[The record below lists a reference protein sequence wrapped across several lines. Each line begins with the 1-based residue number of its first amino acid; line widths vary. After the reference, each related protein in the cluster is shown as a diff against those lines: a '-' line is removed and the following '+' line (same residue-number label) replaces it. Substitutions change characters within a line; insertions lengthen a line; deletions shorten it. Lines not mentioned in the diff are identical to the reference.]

1 MNANRMTTVIRF
13 CAVVVLLGLASLAT
27 AVPKPPMGTAHG
39 MEATVTNN
47 VGDSILGDGGV
58 YIDGV
63 DVARI
68 WDYNSPAHDRLTFGA
83 GSTRLKLVIDEGG
96 VNADCLSGTLFVNEP
111 SIPGFQFYNDPTFP
125 VGSSTTAA
133 DEDNYGGTFECTT
146 GGRGKN
152 RTGWFVHWKPT
163 DQCIVISRTAADTYT
178 FTAGAG
184 CLADVSPIVKGSAQS
199 PLGAYDVAFQLVA
212 TELP

>member
-1 MNANRMTTVIRF
+1 MNTNLMKDVRF
-13 CAVVVLLGLASLAT
+13 CAVIVLLGLASPAI

-58 YIDGV
+58 YGG
-63 DVARI
+63 RI
-68 WDYNSPAHDRLTFGA
+68 WDYDSPAYDRFIFGA
-83 GSTRLKLVIDEGG
+83 GITRLTLVINEGG
-96 VNADCLSGTLFVNEP
+96 VNADCLSGTLHVNEP
-111 SIPGFQFYNDPTFP
+111 SIPGFQFYKDPSFP

-152 RTGWFVHWKPT
+152 KTGWFVHWKPI

-184 CLADVSPIVKGSAQS
+184 CLADVSEIVNGSVQE
-199 PLGAYDVAFQLVA
+199 PLGAYDVPFQVVA